1 MAEVAAAPLF
11 AILALASL
19 ERLKGKPAD
28 TTDGNET
35 GKSSEDSASA
45 KLANVNVISESKGD
59 EAEGKEDQPAPPPA
73 AAAAPPAEAPAAPPA
88 AAAAAPPAAAPPAE
102 APAAAAE
109 AKQKDHFWEAVK
121 YGLENKNRRLDDAI
135 RMGTTN
141 PKLLTMMYGEPP
153 LLVQVIRIA
162 KTKAVND
169 DIQTFTGDLLG
180 REKRAANKAEA
191 EAARVRTAREL
202 VRERGGRITR
212 RQRGG
217 AQTTDLEKFTQM
229 ILNRIITES
238 ATDPSISLQAAD
250 AFAELVKYDTPTNN
264 DKIAKYLAG
273 VFSQF
278 MKIKKDGKKT
288 PNIVADV
295 LFETMTPTDGSE
307 FKINP
312 RLLDQKSWLGFQNEL
327 KADPRVVIALKE
339 KAAAAAA
346 AAASQADIEN
356 AGYIRRTAA
365 HYIDELKMLEA
376 KKGDSSD
383 NKKFRIAN
391 NAYLGLNSMKK
402 GPLAE
407 AAMAEIL
414 RKVQEAQEKLDKA
427 RDAKKAAA
435 EEAKAAAE
443 AEDTAQAKRIQML
456 AEKYDEAELHM
467 PDKSEPGYAT
477 AENAI
482 KAILKEYNDEIAKA
496 KGPLAQAAVAKA
508 IAESTAKV
516 AALDKSDL
524 ESKKRAEALS
534 KAQQEAA
541 AAAAAEEANA
551 KAREA
556 AAAQT
561 AKEAEEYERIK
572 RTVRNPTPEELRN
585 KAEEEQERNAAAA
598 AAAKAAEKAKA
609 AAEARA
615 AALLALAPHN
625 RRRRGGKRRT
635 PNRRRKLRK
644 STFRRH
650 RKH

>member
-1 MAEVAAAPLF
+1 MAEVAAVPLSPLF
-11 AILALASL
+11 ALLALASL
-19 ERLKGKPAD
+19 ERLKGKTD
-28 TTDGNET
+28 TTDANET

-88 AAAAAPPAAAPPAE
+88 AAAAPPAE
-102 APAAAAE
+102 AAAE
-109 AKQKDHFWEAVK
+109 ATQQVLFWKAVK

-169 DIQTFTGDLLG
+169 DIQTFTGDPFG
-180 REKRAANKAEA
+180 REKRAAAEA
-191 EAARVRTAREL
+191 EAAAARAQTARRV

-238 ATDPSISLQAAD
+238 ATDQSISLQAAD

-376 KKGDSSD
+376 KKGDSSVD
-383 NKKFRIAN
+383 KKFRIAN
-391 NAYLGLNSMKK
+391 NAYLGLNDMKK

-407 AAMAEIL
+407 AAMTEIL

-427 RDAKKAAA
+427 RNEKKAAA

-443 AEDTAQAKRIQML
+443 AEDTAQAKRIQIL
-456 AEKYDEAELHM
+456 AEKYDEAELDM

-496 KGPLAQAAVAKA
+496 NGPLARAAVAKA
-508 IAESTAKV
+508 IAESKAKV
-516 AALDKSDL
+516 DALDKSDL

-585 KAEEEQERNAAAA
+585 KDEEEQERNAAAA
-598 AAAKAAEKAKA
+598 AAAEAAEKAKA
-609 AAEARA
+609 AAEAKA

-625 RRRRGGKRRT
+625 RRRRGGKRRRT

>member
-19 ERLKGKPAD
+19 ERLKGKTSATP
-28 TTDGNET
+28 DGNET
-35 GKSSEDSASA
+35 GKSSEDSAST

-59 EAEGKEDQPAPPPA
+59 EAEGKEDQPAAPP
-73 AAAAPPAEAPAAPPA
+73 AAAAPPAE
-88 AAAAAPPAAAPPAE
+88 AAAAPPAAAPPAE
-102 APAAAAE
+102 APAAAAAAE
-109 AKQKDHFWEAVK
+109 AAQKDRFWKAVN

-169 DIQTFTGDLLG
+169 DIQTFTGDPFG
-180 REKRAANKAEA
+180 REKRAAAEAEA
-191 EAARVRTAREL
+191 EAARAQTARR
-202 VRERGGRITR
+202 VVQERGGRITR

-229 ILNRIITES
+229 ILNRIITQS
-238 ATDPSISLQAAD
+238 YFDPSISLQAAD

-376 KKGDSSD
+376 KKGDSSVD
-383 NKKFRIAN
+383 KKFRIAN

-427 RDAKKAAA
+427 RNEKKAAA

-516 AALDKSDL
+516 DALDKSDL

-585 KAEEEQERNAAAA
+585 KDKEEQERNAAAA
-598 AAAKAAEKAKA
+598 AAAEAAEKAKA